1 MFYPEW
7 APSFNPL
14 KPRSLLILMWITLR
28 LLIQEFSEMALQVA
42 GRVGKVLMID
52 LHSAKSSTPRFYIGL
67 DIHKGWMS
75 TITIPTIHCK
85 DALVFI

>member
-1 MFYPEW
+1 M
-7 APSFNPL
+7 
-14 KPRSLLILMWITLR
+14 ILMWIILW
-28 LLIQEFSEMALQVA
+28 LFLEEFSEMALQVV

-75 TITIPTIHCK
+75 TVTIPNI
-85 DALVFI
+85 